1 MRALKWRRILL
12 GPRDTIQLLRQA
24 PLHPQRSLHDNTI
37 EKDIIRTFGDDDWF
51 HEHIGPLANIL
62 STYAYTN
69 EGMGYVQGMAY
80 MVFVLY
86 RCFYEDC
93 PLHAETDTYYAFH
106 TLINAIRPIYP
117 IHSRD
122 STPIDFHGRI
132 STLVFL
138 TISSQDQRLARRVQ
152 ALPGVVEH
160 LTRQTIPSI
169 FGNKFA
175 YSEIVVLFDFII
187 DPSTSE
193 TFHRIV
199 CVLAATIMALGP
211 VFLSMNANKI
221 MEIVQIKE
229 YYDVTKIIAFARR
242 LL

>member
-12 GPRDTIQLLRQA
+12 GPRDTIQLLRRA
-24 PLHPQRSLHDNTI
+24 PLLSQRSLHDDTI
-37 EKDIIRTFGDDDWF
+37 EKDIVRTFSDDDWF
-51 HEHIGPLANIL
+51 HEHVEPIANIL

-80 MVFVLY
+80 LVFILY

-122 STPIDFHGRI
+122 LTPVDFHRRI
-132 STLVFL
+132 GVLVFL
-138 TISSQDQRLARRVQ
+138 TISSQDQRLARRVK
-152 ALPGVVEH
+152 ALPEVVEL

-175 YSEIVVLFDFII
+175 YAEVVLIFDFILN
-187 DPSTSE
+187 PSPSE

-199 CVLAATIMALGP
+199 CVLAATIVALGP
-211 VFLSMNANKI
+211 VFLSMDAAKI

-229 YYDVTKIIAFARR
+229 YYDVTKIIALARR